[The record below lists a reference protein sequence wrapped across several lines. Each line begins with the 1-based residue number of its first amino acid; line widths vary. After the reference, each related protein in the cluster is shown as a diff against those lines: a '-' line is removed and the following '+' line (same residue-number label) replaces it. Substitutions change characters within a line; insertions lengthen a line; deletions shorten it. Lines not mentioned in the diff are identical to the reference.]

1 MEISQ
6 SDWALLD
13 TAKRVVQAASEAE
26 LDEFDTCLLEA
37 YRCGHPVINKLG
49 KKYKI
54 TAQDFMTL
62 LASEIVPPEATRF
75 GSFTLRAIALPCA
88 LYLVKHSLATA
99 TWLEQ
104 KLSQQ

>member
-1 MEISQ
+1 M
-6 SDWALLD
+6 D
-13 TAKRVVQAASEAE
+13 TAQRVVQAAIDAE

-37 YRCGHPVINKLG
+37 YKCGHPVINKLG
-49 KKYKI
+49 KKYNI
-54 TAQDFMTL
+54 TAQDFLTL
-62 LASEIVPPEATRF
+62 LASEIVPQEATRF

-88 LYLVKHSLATA
+88 LYLVKHFLATT